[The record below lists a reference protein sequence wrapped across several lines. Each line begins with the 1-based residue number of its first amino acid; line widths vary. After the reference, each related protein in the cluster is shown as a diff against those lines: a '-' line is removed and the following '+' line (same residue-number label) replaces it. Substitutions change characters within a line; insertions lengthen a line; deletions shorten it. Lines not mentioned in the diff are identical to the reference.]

1 MLKTKRS
8 ITLSGS
14 SIVDGKLAQQYQAVI
29 DSENPED
36 INFSNWQTNKAL
48 YKENRTLCRADEAEF
63 EDMAY
68 TIQDAM
74 IAEKKD
80 ASDATSN
87 TETTEAVT
95 EA

>member
-14 SIVDGKLAQQYQAVI
+14 SIIDGKTAQQYQAVI

-48 YKENRTLCRADEAEF
+48 YKENRVQCRQDEAEF

-80 ASDATSN
+80 ASYATSN

>member
-8 ITLSGS
+8 ITLSGNS
-14 SIVDGKLAQQYQAVI
+14 VIDGKTAQQYQAVI

-80 ASDATSN
+80 ASNTTSN

>member
-8 ITLSGS
+8 ITLSGNS
-14 SIVDGKLAQQYQAVI
+14 VIDGKTAQQYQAVI

-68 TIQDAM
+68 TIQDSM

-80 ASDATSN
+80 ASDTTSN

>member
-14 SIVDGKLAQQYQAVI
+14 SIVDGKTAQQYQAVI

-80 ASDATSN
+80 ASNTTSN
-87 TETTEAVT
+87 TETTEAAT

>member
-14 SIVDGKLAQQYQAVI
+14 SVIDGKTAQQYQAVI

-80 ASDATSN
+80 ASDTTSN
-87 TETTEAVT
+87 TETAEAATEA
-95 EA
+95 

>member
-14 SIVDGKLAQQYQAVI
+14 SIVDGKTAQQYQAVI

-74 IAEKKD
+74 IAEK
-80 ASDATSN
+80 AAVSD
-87 TETTEAVT
+87 TETTDTVT